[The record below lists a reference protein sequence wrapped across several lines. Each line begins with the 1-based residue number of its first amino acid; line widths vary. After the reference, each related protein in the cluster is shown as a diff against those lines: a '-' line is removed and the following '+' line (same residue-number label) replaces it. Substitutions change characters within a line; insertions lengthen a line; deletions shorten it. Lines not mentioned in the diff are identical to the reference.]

1 MKIRPLHDR
10 VIVKRIE
17 EERKSAGGIVIP
29 DTAAEKPDQGE
40 IVAVGKGKKDDSGKL
55 IPLDVKVG
63 DKVLFGKYSGQ
74 TVKVKGEEL
83 LVMRL
88 DAESAP
94 QVIPVARKAPVPA
107 VRPNRVVPQA

>member
-1 MKIRPLHDR
+1 MLSLL
-10 VIVKRIE
+10 VGALALATV
-17 EERKSAGGIVIP
+17 
-29 DTAAEKPDQGE
+29 
-40 IVAVGKGKKDDSGKL
+40 VALLAL
-55 IPLDVKVG
+55 IPAEPWAANSELWFEQFAPRPRRDS
-63 DKVLFGKYSGQ
+63 FA
-74 TVKVKGEEL
+74 EEL